1 MKMYTLTSE
10 TYSEAL
16 NDAKNVLADG
26 LFSDG
31 VIDNETYR
39 SIKEDY
45 AIILA
50 PSSMFGNAARK
61 ALGWDEEKDYYKVV
75 KLKLNN
81 NNKDKKDVHQ
91 SEDSDTEGVDNGS
104 E

>member
-26 LFSDG
+26 LFEDG
-31 VIDNETYR
+31 VVDNETYR
-39 SIKEDY
+39 TIKEDY

-50 PSSMFGNAARK
+50 PSSIFGGAARK

-75 KLKLNN
+75 KLRL
-81 NNKDKKDVHQ
+81 NNKDNNNDNK
-91 SEDSDTEGVDNGS
+91 SEDSGTEGVDNGS
-104 E
+104 D